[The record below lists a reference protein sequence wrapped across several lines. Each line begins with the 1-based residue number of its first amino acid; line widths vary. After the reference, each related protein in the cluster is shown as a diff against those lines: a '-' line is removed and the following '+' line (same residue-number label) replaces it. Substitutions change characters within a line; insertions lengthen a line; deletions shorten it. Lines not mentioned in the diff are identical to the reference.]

1 MNLGPAVT
9 VGPEWREDLPSN
21 IDLVICTDLFR
32 LTAPVSCN
40 CPVLV
45 ATYNCLF
52 ILGVFTPA
60 TNFCSLYAR
69 SCDESFTLCHC
80 RYELEVSFSGLDTG
94 LPPKI
99 G

>member
-1 MNLGPAVT
+1 MYEVHLFQYKSQYNTAFNVNSGNQGVT
-9 VGPEWREDLPSN
+9 AS
-21 IDLVICTDLFR
+21 
-32 LTAPVSCN
+32 
-40 CPVLV
+40 VLV
-45 ATYNCLF
+45 ATYNNCLF
-52 ILGVFTPA
+52 IPGVFTPA

-69 SCDESFTLCHC
+69 SCDKSFTLFHC